1 MILRTSG
8 KQVKPW
14 KLEGDHYET
23 EVIFLKDG
31 KQTLSVQ
38 AEDLAGNKMII
49 QEKSFIIDTQ
59 KPRIKIQG
67 IDNGRSYSKPVKIQ
81 VDVKDQNLNPDKTY
95 IYLNGKKMNSVMIK
109 KDGYY
114 TIDVKTEDL
123 AGNQNRCSRKF
134 TVNQK
139 GIQIHFLQEDLKE
152 KQIST
157 KNLKPGFR
165 IESLEPVQ
173 VMAFLVNGQKK
184 EYQWKEDKVY
194 IKDPITEN
202 GKCSVSLH
210 VKDSAGNEK
219 TSEEIQFFYDTQ
231 KPVIKIEGL
240 DQKSEC
246 EYGKQI
252 SILLENKTDQWE
264 KVILDGKEQ
273 KLEHHKITWKELA
286 PGKHVLHLKAVDQ
299 AGNKT
304 DQRITFKI
312 TKVLPKAVKQIVV
325 KQDKIPSKKDEKKQK
340 YPNLWILFLIGTS
353 IFVSVKM
360 FCSYRKS
367 RHS

>member
-1 MILRTSG
+1 M
-8 KQVKPW
+8 
-14 KLEGDHYET
+14 
-23 EVIFLKDG
+23 
-31 KQTLSVQ
+31 
-38 AEDLAGNKMII
+38 
-49 QEKSFIIDTQ
+49 
-59 KPRIKIQG
+59 
-67 IDNGRSYSKPVKIQ
+67 
-81 VDVKDQNLNPDKTY
+81 
-95 IYLNGKKMNSVMIK
+95 
-109 KDGYY
+109 
-114 TIDVKTEDL
+114 DVKTEDL

-252 SILLENKTDQWE
+252 GILLENKTDQWE

-325 KQDKIPSKKDEKKQK
+325 KQDKIPSKKDEKKQTH
-340 YPNLWILFLIGTS
+340 PNLWILFLIGTS

>member
-1 MILRTSG
+1 MK
-8 KQVKPW
+8 KQ
-14 KLEGDHYET
+14 
-23 EVIFLKDG
+23 
-31 KQTLSVQ
+31 
-38 AEDLAGNKMII
+38 
-49 QEKSFIIDTQ
+49 
-59 KPRIKIQG
+59 
-67 IDNGRSYSKPVKIQ
+67 
-81 VDVKDQNLNPDKTY
+81 
-95 IYLNGKKMNSVMIK
+95 
-109 KDGYY
+109 
-114 TIDVKTEDL
+114 
-123 AGNQNRCSRKF
+123 
-134 TVNQK
+134 
-139 GIQIHFLQEDLKE
+139 
-152 KQIST
+152 
-157 KNLKPGFR
+157 
-165 IESLEPVQ
+165 
-173 VMAFLVNGQKK
+173 
-184 EYQWKEDKVY
+184 
-194 IKDPITEN
+194 
-202 GKCSVSLH
+202 
-210 VKDSAGNEK
+210 
-219 TSEEIQFFYDTQ
+219 
-231 KPVIKIEGL
+231 VIKIEGL

-252 SILLENKTDQWE
+252 GILLENKTDQWE

-340 YPNLWILFLIGTS
+340 HPNLWILFLIGTS